1 MYDTNIIRIES
12 YYLSLRPLMSLAIA
26 VALSLK
32 QDFKA
37 CYINKIFRKDKMR
50 SIDLCNFQSE

>member
-37 CYINKIFRKDKMR
+37 CYMNQIFRKDEMR
-50 SIDLCNFQSE
+50 CKATSIN